1 MAISAS
7 IQALISGEQVAGSK
21 LSSKLLN
28 ELMAEGLL
36 SVVTHGSR
44 KSYRA
49 RDVEAL
55 KRYLIDKDE
64 SYRMLEVSSFV
75 SRASLAAET
84 GNSKLVK
91 VRSCLGFPVNTY
103 EAMTCLLNDR
113 EMVINPVEGSFL
125 FITDWTAFS
134 IPMDV
139 VVVGVENM
147 ENFRMIRQQRTFF
160 ESEIGKHRF
169 LFVSRYP
176 QSTDLRSWLQSI
188 PNRYVHFGDFD
199 LAGIHI
205 FMTEFHQYLG
215 ERSSFFVPSDIE
227 MRLQKGSRERYDS
240 QLSRFGNLKSD
251 DKDIQSVIDLI
262 NKHHRCYDQEGY
274 IKKQIE
280 VVAAVILHED
290 RIFAT
295 QRGYGEWKDWWEF
308 PGGKV
313 ETGETPEEALQRE
326 IWEELSTE
334 INVDEYLCTVEFDYP
349 KFHLTMH
356 CYVCSLLTEALHL
369 NEHEAAR
376 WLKNNELDSVKWLP
390 ADVKVIERLKEEK
403 WNNVTESRKRYEE

>member
-36 SVVTHGSR
+36 SVMTHGSR

-64 SYRMLEVSSFV
+64 SYRILEVHASD
-75 SRASLAAET
+75 SRASMAAET
-84 GNSKLVK
+84 GNSKLMK
-91 VRSCLGFPVNTY
+91 VRSCPGFPVNTY

-134 IPMDV
+134 IPEDV

-205 FMTEFHQYLG
+205 FMKEFHQYLG
-215 ERSSFFVPSDIE
+215 ERSSFFIPSDIE
-227 MRLQKGSRERYDS
+227 NRLQKGSRERYDS

-262 NKHHRCYDQEGY
+262 NKHHRCYDQEGC
-274 IKKQIE
+274 IKSN
-280 VVAAVILHED
+280 H
-290 RIFAT
+290 
-295 QRGYGEWKDWWEF
+295 G
-308 PGGKV
+308 
-313 ETGETPEEALQRE
+313 
-326 IWEELSTE
+326 
-334 INVDEYLCTVEFDYP
+334 TV
-349 KFHLTMH
+349 L
-356 CYVCSLLTEALHL
+356 
-369 NEHEAAR
+369 
-376 WLKNNELDSVKWLP
+376 
-390 ADVKVIERLKEEK
+390 
-403 WNNVTESRKRYEE
+403 